1 LGYNTNEQWLKVTD
15 MDAEKLKKLLDIGR
29 QMAEKRELD
38 PLLKSA
44 MSLALKFVGAE
55 YGYLVLPD
63 DDELVFRV
71 GQDKDGNALQK
82 PQGQISRTIFDKVI
96 QSGEGIITADA
107 LNSIDTT
114 SVFELQIRSVLCVP
128 LISRGE
134 ILGAVYVENRT
145 VSNLFK
151 EEDLELLE
159 YFSAQAAVSIENAM
173 LNQELE
179 ARVEA
184 RNIELAHANAKL
196 QELAIT
202 DALTGVFNRR
212 HFFRLAERELA
223 RAQRYEAP
231 LSAMMLDL
239 DHFKRINDHYG
250 HLIGDRVLQVV
261 AECIQEN
268 IREFDILGRYGGEE
282 FAFILPNTGLSGA
295 CEIANRI
302 LEMIESQVVQ
312 GDRGEVSITA
322 SLGVA
327 HLADVSEISIEE
339 LLDYADQALY
349 AAKKAGRNRVKVWE
363 GK

>member
-1 LGYNTNEQWLKVTD
+1 MET
-15 MDAEKLKKLLDIGR
+15 EKLKKLLDIGR
-29 QMAEKRELD
+29 QMAETRELN

-55 YGYLVLPD
+55 YGYLVLLD
-63 DDELVFRV
+63 NDELVFRV
-71 GQDKDGNALQK
+71 GQDSEGNALPE
-82 PQGQISRTIFDKVI
+82 PQGQISRTIFDQVI
-96 QSGEGIITADA
+96 QSGEGIITANA
-107 LNSIDTT
+107 LDSIDTT
-114 SVFELQIRSVLCVP
+114 SVFELQIRSVICVP

-134 ILGAVYVENRT
+134 ILGAVYVENRSI
-145 VSNLFK
+145 SNLFK

-159 YFSAQAAVSIENAM
+159 YFAAQAAVSIENAL

-184 RNIELAHANAKL
+184 RNTELAHANAKL
-196 QELAIT
+196 QKLAIT

-223 RAQRYEAP
+223 RAQRYGDS
-231 LSAMMLDL
+231 LSTLMLDL

-250 HLIGDRVLQVV
+250 HLVGDRVLQVV
-261 AECIQEN
+261 AQCVQDN

-282 FAFILPNTGLSGA
+282 FALILPNTDISGA
-295 CEIANRI
+295 YEIANRI
-302 LEMIESQVVQ
+302 REIIASQVIQ
-312 GDRGEVSITA
+312 TGQEEVSITA

-327 HLADVSEISIEE
+327 HLIEISDTSIEE

-349 AAKKAGRNRVKVWE
+349 AAKKAGRNRVEVWGE
-363 GK
+363 K

>member
-1 LGYNTNEQWLKVTD
+1 
-15 MDAEKLKKLLDIGR
+15 MDAENLKKLLDIGR

-55 YGYLVLPD
+55 YGYLVLLD

-71 GQDKDGNALQK
+71 GQDKDGNILQE
-82 PQGQISRTIFDKVI
+82 PQGQISRTIFDQVI

-107 LNSIDTT
+107 LDSIDTT

-145 VSNLFK
+145 VSNLFR

-159 YFSAQAAVSIENAM
+159 YFSAQAAVSIENAI

-179 ARVEA
+179 TRVEA

-223 RAQRYEAP
+223 RAQRYKTP

-250 HLIGDRVLQVV
+250 HLVGDRVLQVV
-261 AECIQEN
+261 AECMREN

-295 CEIANRI
+295 CENANRI
-302 LEMIESQVVQ
+302 CEMIDSLIVQ

-327 HLADVSEISIEE
+327 HLVDVNDISIEE